1 MKRNH
6 QKAFL
11 SIWNA
16 FRFWQ
21 GFVYWKRTSS
31 SAWSPS
37 RGVGWSFWKVACL
50 PWLILGSGTRNSSVQ
65 ISQSVG
71 EALVQSSIN
80 IWQELKRPP
89 MKGAVCCYGLSVLC
103 PPKSTGWRP
112 DVRWDGI
119 WRWRLRVHHERAV
132 LVKGMHVPWEDE
144 RGHVSLSRVKTVR
157 GEWGR
162 QPSADTKCAGTLI
175 VDFPA
180 SGTLQNKCLWLK
192 APGLWYPFKQC
203 NSAKT
208 GVVNGADF
216 TGWKVRE
223 KILRVWLRGP
233 FPSLLGSQIGT
244 FKLCKWLKCWPLMVS
259 HPRCYFLWHQNHCG
273 WWVQSWNEK
282 MLALWKGSYDKP
294 R

>member
-11 SIWNA
+11 SMWNA

-65 ISQSVG
+65 ISQSIG

-80 IWQELKRPP
+80 IWQGLKCPR
-89 MKGAVCCYGLSVLC
+89 MKGVVCCYGLSVLC
-103 PPKSTGWRP
+103 PWKFTGWRL
-112 DVRWDGI
+112 DVQWDGI

-132 LVKGMHVPWEDE
+132 LVKGVHVPWEDE
-144 RGHVSLSRVKTVR
+144 RGRVSLSRVKTVR
-157 GEWGR
+157 REWGR

-180 SGTLQNKCLWLK
+180 SGSLQNQCLWLK
-192 APGLWYPFKQC
+192 APVCGFLLS
-203 NSAKT
+203 SAI
-208 GVVNGADF
+208 
-216 TGWKVRE
+216 R
-223 KILRVWLRGP
+223 LRQV
-233 FPSLLGSQIGT
+233 SLMEQTLQGGRWGRRYWGS
-244 FKLCKWLKCWPLMVS
+244 
-259 HPRCYFLWHQNHCG
+259 
-273 WWVQSWNEK
+273 
-282 MLALWKGSYDKP
+282 D
-294 R
+294 